1 MEPNTAERVVHIN
14 PKPSKK
20 WLIIPIILVA
30 LLFFYRCLYTQDV
43 GEVIVLRAWG
53 GKLTGYSDT
62 AGFHLKAPWEDKI
75 SFDTRNMLINF
86 YMDEGYY
93 YNGGAA
99 TGPDVTI
106 NDRSGAKADIDIQ
119 VVYSLVPSAAMKLYT
134 NYGTQTNYTER
145 YLSNDVRSV
154 AREVSGRFDTLTM
167 LTDRSKYTDAVEDA
181 LTEKWEKDGL
191 IVEQVAVQDV
201 RYDEEITN
209 RYSAAQAAEIAIAQ
223 AKNEQESAKV
233 KAETKKVEAEVDAE
247 TQIIKAKAEAEA
259 NRIIDESLTE
269 NVLRQ
274 NYYDTLRDIGDNG
287 NLIIMPN
294 DANAMVQLPQK
305 SE

>member
-1 MEPNTAERVVHIN
+1 MVRTVNGR
-14 PKPSKK
+14 PSKK
-20 WLIIPIILVA
+20 LLIVPAILVA
-30 LLFFYRCLYTQDV
+30 LLLFYRCLYTQDV

-62 AGFHLKAPWEDKI
+62 AGFHFKAPWEDKI

-86 YMDEGYY
+86 YMDQGYY

-119 VVYSLVPSAAMKLYT
+119 VVYSLDPSAAMKLYT

-167 LTDRSKYTDAVEDA
+167 LTDRSKYTEAVEKA
-181 LTEKWEKDGL
+181 LAEKWTVDGL

-201 RYDEEITN
+201 RYSEEITN

-223 AKNEQESAKV
+223 AKNEQESARV

-247 TQIIKAKAEAEA
+247 TQVIKAKAEAEA

-269 NVLRQ
+269 NVLKQ
-274 NYYDTLRDIGDNG
+274 KYYETLQDIGKNG

-294 DANAMVQLPQK
+294 DSNAIVQLPDTK
-305 SE
+305 E

>member
-1 MEPNTAERVVHIN
+1 MASTIN
-14 PKPSKK
+14 VRPSKK
-20 WLIIPIILVA
+20 LLIVPAILVA
-30 LLFFYRCLYTQDV
+30 LLLLYRCLYTQDV

-86 YMDEGYY
+86 YMDQGYY

-119 VVYSLVPSAAMKLYT
+119 VVYSLDPSAAMKLYT

-167 LTDRSKYTDAVEDA
+167 LTDRSKYTDAVEKA
-181 LTEKWEKDGL
+181 LAEKWTPDGL

-201 RYDEEITN
+201 RYSDEITN

-223 AKNEQESAKV
+223 ARNEQESARV

-247 TQIIKAKAEAEA
+247 TQVIKAKAEAEA

-269 NVLRQ
+269 NVLKQ
-274 NYYDTLRDIGDNG
+274 KYYETLQDIGQSG

-294 DANAMVQLPQK
+294 ESNAIVQLPNTK
-305 SE
+305 DTKE

>member
-1 MEPNTAERVVHIN
+1 M
-14 PKPSKK
+14 
-20 WLIIPIILVA
+20 
-30 LLFFYRCLYTQDV
+30 
-43 GEVIVLRAWG
+43 GEVIVLRAWS

-62 AGFHLKAPWEDKI
+62 AGFHLKAPWEDRI

-86 YMDEGYY
+86 YMNQGYY

-99 TGPDVTI
+99 TGPEVTI

-119 VVYSLVPSAAMKLYT
+119 VVYSLDPSAAIKLYT

-167 LTDRSKYTDAVEDA
+167 LTDRSKYTDAVEEA
-181 LTEKWEKDGL
+181 LAEKWEQNGL

-201 RYDEEITN
+201 RYSDEITN

-223 AKNEQESAKV
+223 AKNEQESARV

-247 TQIIKAKAEAEA
+247 TQIIKANAEAEA

-269 NVLRQ
+269 NVLKQ
-274 NYYDTLRDIGDNG
+274 KYYETLQDIGKNG

-294 DANAMVQLPQK
+294 DSNAIVQLPDRQ
-305 SE
+305 E

>member
-1 MEPNTAERVVHIN
+1 MEQTAHVNRL
-14 PKPSKK
+14 SKK
-20 WLIIPIILVA
+20 WLIIPIVLVA
-30 LLFFYRCLYTQDV
+30 LLIFSRCLYTQDV

-62 AGFHLKAPWEDKI
+62 AGFHFKAPWEDRI

-86 YMDEGYY
+86 YMDEVYS

-99 TGPDVTI
+99 TGPEVTI

-119 VVYSLVPSAAMKLYT
+119 VVYSLDPSAAMKLYT

-167 LTDRSKYTDAVEDA
+167 LTDRSKYTDAVEEA
-181 LTEKWEKDGL
+181 LADKWERDGL

-201 RYDEEITN
+201 RYSDEITN

-259 NRIIDESLTE
+259 NRIIDEQSACTGSSYRRFR
-269 NVLRQ
+269 NRC
-274 NYYDTLRDIGDNG
+274 
-287 NLIIMPN
+287 P
-294 DANAMVQLPQK
+294 
-305 SE
+305 

>member
-1 MEPNTAERVVHIN
+1 MARTIN
-14 PKPSKK
+14 VRPSKK
-20 WLIIPIILVA
+20 LLIVPAILVA
-30 LLFFYRCLYTQDV
+30 LLLLYRCLYTQDV

-86 YMDEGYY
+86 YMDQGYY

-119 VVYSLVPSAAMKLYT
+119 VVYSLDPSAAMKLYT

-167 LTDRSKYTDAVEDA
+167 LTDRSKYTDAVEKA
-181 LTEKWEKDGL
+181 LAEKWTPDGL

-201 RYDEEITN
+201 RYSDEITN

-223 AKNEQESAKV
+223 ARNEQESARV

-247 TQIIKAKAEAEA
+247 TQVIKAKAEAEA

-269 NVLRQ
+269 IVLKQ
-274 NYYDTLRDIGDNG
+274 KYYETLQDIGQSG

-294 DANAMVQLPQK
+294 ESNAIVQLPNTK
-305 SE
+305 DTKE

>member
-1 MEPNTAERVVHIN
+1 MEQTQRPIHIN

-20 WLIIPIILVA
+20 LLIIPIVIVA
-30 LLFFYRCLYTQDV
+30 LLLIYRCLYTQDV

-62 AGFHLKAPWEDKI
+62 AGFHFKAPWEDRI

-86 YMDEGYY
+86 YMDQGYY
-93 YNGGAA
+93 YYGGSA

-167 LTDRSKYTDAVEDA
+167 LTDRSKYTDAVESA
-181 LTEKWEKDGL
+181 LAEKWENDGL

-274 NYYDTLRDIGDNG
+274 NYYDTLRDIGDKG